1 MSTSESIKYLVALT
15 RFPKIGPVRFKNLI
29 NFFESAE
36 KIWTANFGELKQAGL
51 EEEIITDF
59 LEKRKSI
66 NPDAEMETMAK
77 LGIGALAQDDE
88 DYPKN
93 LKEIYDPPFLLYY
106 KGNTK
111 CLNGFNIA
119 IVGARK
125 PTSYGRQVA
134 SLIAEGLAQNGIAI
148 VSGMAFGI
156 DAIAHETAV
165 KNNGQTIGVLGSGI
179 DEKSFYPKQNLRLM
193 DEIINKNGI
202 IISEYPAGVA
212 SLPQNFPHRN
222 RIISG
227 ISLGTV
233 VVEAAAK
240 SGSLITARF
249 ALDQN
254 REIFA
259 VPGNIFSDVSAG
271 PNNLIKMGAK
281 PVSSAKDVLDA
292 LSLSQA
298 ADFKESRKIIPDTAE
313 EKIILEHLAHDP
325 LHIDELKRLT
335 NLDIKTLSGVL
346 TMMEMKGKTKNL
358 GGMNYVRGS

>member
-1 MSTSESIKYLVALT
+1 MSTESIKYLVAIT

-29 NFFESAE
+29 NFFGSAE
-36 KIWTANFGELKQAGL
+36 KIWSADFGELKQAGL
-51 EEEIITDF
+51 DEEIIPDF
-59 LEKRKSI
+59 LEKRKEI
-66 NPDAEMETMAK
+66 NPDAEIENMGK
-77 LGIGALAQDDE
+77 LGIGAISEDDE

-93 LKEIYDPPFLLYY
+93 LCEIYDPPFLLYY

-111 CLNGFNIA
+111 CLNSFNVA
-119 IVGARK
+119 MVGARK
-125 PTSYGRQVA
+125 PTNYGKQAA
-134 SLIAEGLAQNGIAI
+134 SLIASGLAQNGITI

-165 KNNGQTIGVLGSGI
+165 KNNGQTIGILGSGI

-193 DEIINKNGI
+193 DEIIDKNGI
-202 IISEYPAGVA
+202 IISEYPTNTA

-227 ISLGTV
+227 ISLGAV
-233 VVEAAAK
+233 VVEAAEK
-240 SGSLITARF
+240 SGSLITAKF
-249 ALDQN
+249 ALEQN
-254 REIFA
+254 REVFA
-259 VPGNIFSDVSAG
+259 VPGSIFSEVSAG
-271 PNNLIKMGAK
+271 PNNLIKMGAR
-281 PVSSAKDVLDA
+281 PVSSAKDILDA
-292 LSLSQA
+292 LSLNQA

-335 NLDIKTLSGVL
+335 RLDIKTLSGVL

-358 GGMNYVRGS
+358 GGMNYVRGN